1 MRTIMHMK
9 GADKSA
15 TGGTRVKRATG
26 WHFVLRCTEK
36 YESAVNGDDGGHKIR
51 DMFDDA
57 HDTC

>member
-1 MRTIMHMK
+1 MHMK

-36 YESAVNGDDGGHKIR
+36 YESAVNGDDGGHKIP